1 MRCRTDNRSTTRS
14 AVGVLVLVLLAAACA
29 GAPTAA
35 TPTATTS
42 ATPPVAPTATS
53 NPAPTST
60 SAAAVPRTI
69 APSYAPGINPAEFS
83 TTIDNPYFPL
93 VPGTRFIYEAT
104 TADGRERNVVEVTAD
119 TKTVM
124 AVATR
129 VVHDVVLVDGKP
141 EEETFDWYAQDTE
154 GNVWY
159 FGEATKAL
167 GGPTVDTSG
176 SFEAGRD
183 GALPGIV
190 MPGHPM
196 VGDHYRQE
204 YYQGEAEDTGKVLSL
219 TGTESTPFTGPRSAL
234 LVTEDVNPLDP
245 AAAVENKYYAEGVG
259 LLVTVQ
265 VSGPAERSE
274 LVAIERF

>member
-1 MRCRTDNRSTTRS
+1 M
-14 AVGVLVLVLLAAACA
+14 
-29 GAPTAA
+29 
-35 TPTATTS
+35 
-42 ATPPVAPTATS
+42 
-53 NPAPTST
+53 
-60 SAAAVPRTI
+60 PRTI
-69 APSYAPGINPAEFS
+69 APSYAPVIDPAEFS

-119 TKTVM
+119 TKIVM
-124 AVATR
+124 AVPTR
-129 VVHDVVLVDGKP
+129 VVHDVVLVDGEL
-141 EEETFDWYAQDTE
+141 EEETFDWYAQDGE

-159 FGEATKAL
+159 FGEATQAL

-219 TGTESTPFTGPRSAL
+219 SAQRVITDCGGHVVRWCSWWSSTRAAATMSPMRQGQPRQRRSAL
-234 LVTEDVNPLDP
+234 KVVLSRQL
-245 AAAVENKYYAEGVG
+245 A
-259 LLVTVQ
+259 
-265 VSGPAERSE
+265 RSPRQRSAPWTA
-274 LVAIERF
+274 L

>member
-14 AVGVLVLVLLAAACA
+14 ATGVLVLVLLAAACT
-29 GAPTAA
+29 GAPSSAS
-35 TPTATTS
+35 PTATPLVAS
-42 ATPPVAPTATS
+42 AATS

-69 APSYAPGINPAEFS
+69 APSYAPVINPAEFS

-129 VVHDVVLVDGKP
+129 VVHDLVLVDGKP

-204 YYQGEAEDTGKVLSL
+204 YYKGEAEDTGKVLSL
-219 TGTESTPFTGPRSAL
+219 TGNESTPFTGPRSAL
-234 LVTEDVNPLDP
+234 LVTEDINPLEP
-245 AAAVENKYYAEGVG
+245 AAGVENKYYAQGVG
-259 LLVTVQ
+259 LLVTVH
-265 VSGPAERSE
+265 VTGPAERSE
-274 LVAIERF
+274 LVAIEKF

>member
-1 MRCRTDNRSTTRS
+1 M
-14 AVGVLVLVLLAAACA
+14 
-29 GAPTAA
+29 
-35 TPTATTS
+35 
-42 ATPPVAPTATS
+42 
-53 NPAPTST
+53 
-60 SAAAVPRTI
+60 PRTI
-69 APSYAPGINPAEFS
+69 TPSYAPVIDPAEFS
-83 TTIDNPYFPL
+83 TTIDNSYFPL
-93 VPGTRFIYEAT
+93 VPGTRFVYEAA

-119 TKTVM
+119 TKIVM
-124 AVATR
+124 AVPTR
-129 VVHDVVLVDGKP
+129 VVHDVVLVDGKL
-141 EEETFDWYAQDTE
+141 EEETFDWYAQDGE

-159 FGEATKAL
+159 FGEATQAL

-183 GALPGIV
+183 AALPGIV

-219 TGTESTPFTGPRSAL
+219 TGIESTPFTGPRSAL

-245 AAAVENKYYAEGVG
+245 AAAVENKYYADGVG
-259 LLVTVQ
+259 LLVTVH
-265 VSGPAERSE
+265 VTGPAERSE

>member
-1 MRCRTDNRSTTRS
+1 M
-14 AVGVLVLVLLAAACA
+14 
-29 GAPTAA
+29 
-35 TPTATTS
+35 
-42 ATPPVAPTATS
+42 
-53 NPAPTST
+53 
-60 SAAAVPRTI
+60 
-69 APSYAPGINPAEFS
+69 INPAEFS

-104 TADGRERNVVEVTAD
+104 TADGGERNVGRGHRGHQDRHGRCDPGRARRRPRRRRT
-119 TKTVM
+119 
-124 AVATR
+124 
-129 VVHDVVLVDGKP
+129 
-141 EEETFDWYAQDTE
+141 EEETFDWYAQDSD

-159 FGEATKAL
+159 FGEDTQAL

-176 SFEAGRD
+176 SFEAGGD

-219 TGTESTPFTGPRSAL
+219 TGTESTPFTGPRSDL

-245 AAAVENKYYAEGVG
+245 AAAVENKYYAKGVG

-265 VSGPAERSE
+265 VTGPAERSE

>member
-1 MRCRTDNRSTTRS
+1 M
-14 AVGVLVLVLLAAACA
+14 GVLVLVLLTAACT

-35 TPTATTS
+35 SPS
-42 ATPPVAPTATS
+42 ATPPATPPLASAATS
-53 NPAPTST
+53 SPAPTST
-60 SAAAVPRTI
+60 SATAVPRTI
-69 APSYAPGINPAEFS
+69 APSYAPVINPAEFS

-129 VVHDVVLVDGKP
+129 VVHDVVLVDGKA
-141 EEETFDWYAQDTE
+141 EEETFDWYAQDTA

-204 YYQGEAEDTGKVLSL
+204 YYQGEAEDTGKILSL
-219 TGTESTPFTGPRSAL
+219 TGNESTPFTGPRSAL
-234 LVTEDVNPLDP
+234 LVTEDINPLDP

-265 VSGPAERSE
+265 VTGPAERSE
-274 LVAIERF
+274 LVAIEKF

>member
-1 MRCRTDNRSTTRS
+1 
-14 AVGVLVLVLLAAACA
+14 VGVLVLVLLAAACA

-35 TPTATTS
+35 SPS
-42 ATPPVAPTATS
+42 ATPPVAPAATS

-69 APSYAPGINPAEFS
+69 APGYAPVINPAEFS

-204 YYQGEAEDTGKVLSL
+204 YYQGEAEDTGKILSL
-219 TGTESTPFTGPRSAL
+219 TGNESTPFTGPRSAL
-234 LVTEDVNPLDP
+234 LVTEDINPLDP

-265 VSGPAERSE
+265 VSGPAERAE
-274 LVAIERF
+274 LVAIEKF